1 MRKGQKII
9 DMGIIMSRGIAL
21 MKCQRKDQRIDR
33 GLGIGKKTR
42 SSPSSSPA
50 RLLTVAG
57 EIKQRENHLLM
68 AVSWSPKEEILG
80 KKSLCL

>member
-1 MRKGQKII
+1 MILTPHRGQALKMKRMSMRKGQKII

-57 EIKQRENHLLM
+57 EIKQRELI
-68 AVSWSPKEEILG
+68 ED
-80 KKSLCL
+80 